1 MDSITIGYIIFI
13 VVLAYLAG
21 SIPFGLILARRY
33 ASVDV
38 LRSGS
43 GNIGATNVRRVAG
56 TGLGIL
62 TLFLDGLKG
71 ALPVYAADMAS
82 ATTGWNDLAVIAAA
96 LAAFGGHLYPVYM
109 KCRNGGKGVATA
121 FGCLLVISA
130 KAAGACLL
138 IYLAGILLFKRSSA
152 GSLLSTGFLP
162 VMIWLFRPSPVV
174 ILGGILIMV
183 MVFIRHQDNI
193 QRLIHGTEPPVW

>member
-1 MDSITIGYIIFI
+1 MHSLSITYTVLI
-13 VVLAYLAG
+13 VILAYLAG
-21 SIPFGLILARRY
+21 SIPFGLILARRF
-33 ASVDV
+33 ASVDI
-38 LRSGS
+38 LSSGS

-56 TGLGIL
+56 TGLGVL
-62 TLFLDGLKG
+62 TLLLDGLKG

-82 ATTGWNDLAVIAAA
+82 ATTDWNDLAVIAAA

-121 FGCLLVISA
+121 FGCLLVISV
-130 KAAGACLL
+130 KAAGVCML

-152 GSLLSTGFLP
+152 ASLLSTGFLP
-162 VMIWLFRPSPVV
+162 AIIWLFRPSAVV
-174 ILGGILIMV
+174 ILGGILITV

-193 QRLIHGTEPPVW
+193 RRLIHGTEPPAW